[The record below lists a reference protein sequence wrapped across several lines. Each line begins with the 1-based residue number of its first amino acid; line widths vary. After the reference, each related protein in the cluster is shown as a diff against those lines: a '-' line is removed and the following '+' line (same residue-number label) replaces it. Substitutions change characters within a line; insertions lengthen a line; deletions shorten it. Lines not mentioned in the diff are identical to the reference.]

1 MPKADLRCQRL
12 PPDLIDAMHAAAWS
26 YEDAGVEFPYG
37 LYFFWVEF
45 SANSEVRFENQRGKL
60 SPKVKEAFTELR
72 EAVASIRKAYD
83 EGAGVAV
90 SKVLMSHLETK
101 DQQWLKALDLQASA
115 LNTARRKE
123 VLGVKRG
130 HLAYKDNWLL
140 YWNEA
145 WLQRRKNGKGWLI
158 SANDII
164 KGLPHSVPAPNE
176 STVNRHRNRLL
187 QSTLIKTS

>member
-1 MPKADLRCQRL
+1 
-12 PPDLIDAMHAAAWS
+12 
-26 YEDAGVEFPYG
+26 
-37 LYFFWVEF
+37 
-45 SANSEVRFENQRGKL
+45 
-60 SPKVKEAFTELR
+60 
-72 EAVASIRKAYD
+72 
-83 EGAGVAV
+83 VAV

>member
-1 MPKADLRCQRL
+1 VPKADLRCQRL
-12 PPDLIDAMHAAAWS
+12 PPDLIDAMHSAAWS

-45 SANSEVRFENQRGKL
+45 AANSEVRFENQRGKL